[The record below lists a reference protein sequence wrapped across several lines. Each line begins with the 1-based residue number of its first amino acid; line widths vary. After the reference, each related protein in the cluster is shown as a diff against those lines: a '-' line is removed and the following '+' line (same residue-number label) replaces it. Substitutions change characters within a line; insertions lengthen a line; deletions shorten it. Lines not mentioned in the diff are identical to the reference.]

1 MINVGVI
8 GAGYWGPNLIRNFI
22 KHNNAN
28 LKKVCDLK
36 EGRLE
41 FIRKSYPDLS
51 LTKDSNEIIN
61 NPGIDAV
68 VIATPVNT
76 HKEIAIK
83 SIEKGK
89 HVFIEKPLSD
99 NYNDALE
106 VVNSAEKNDRI
117 LAVGHI
123 FQFAPAVTAIKR
135 EIENGLLGELY
146 HFSSQRINLGP
157 PETTVDVVWDLG
169 SHDLSILF
177 YLFDEYPNCVNAF
190 GSSYWWNGIIDN
202 AHIFLDF
209 PGKRT
214 AHIHLSWLSSNKIR
228 STSIFGSEGN
238 IEYDETKPDEEKV
251 IFYDKGI
258 DSRINAKDSDVKD
271 LKYGKGETK
280 NIVFDKGEPLY
291 LEVDAFIN
299 AILKNEQPINNGI
312 IGCEVV
318 KVLEQA
324 SKSIKFKQ

>member
-1 MINVGVI
+1 MINVGII

-22 KHNNAN
+22 KHSNAN

-41 FIRKSYPDLS
+41 FIHKSYPDLS
-51 LTKDSNEIIN
+51 LTKDSNEVIN
-61 NPGIDAV
+61 NPDIDAI

-76 HKEIAIK
+76 HKEIAVK

-99 NYNDALE
+99 NYDDALE
-106 VVNSAEKNDRI
+106 VVNSAEKNSKI

-146 HFSSQRINLGP
+146 HFSAQRINLGP

-169 SHDLSILF
+169 PHDLSILF
-177 YLFDEYPNCVNAF
+177 HLFNEFPNIVNAF

-202 AHIFLDF
+202 AHIILDF
-209 PGKRT
+209 PSKRT

-271 LKYGKGETK
+271 LKYGKGETR

-318 KVLEQA
+318 KVLEEA
-324 SKSIKFKQ
+324 SKSINI